1 MVEKC
6 RVKILFMNASKILGI
21 VLVLLLLGFTAA
33 FIISRN
39 TQDAISS
46 QDGSTEALME
56 SYVEDSVETV
66 LGDSLVGSVEQTSA
80 DVEVPQESN
89 NLNLER
95 EKKMSYTVTL
105 KTTEGDIVIKLND
118 NETPVAVNNFVK
130 LSKEGFY
137 DGVIFHRVIDDFM
150 IQGGDPKGNGTG
162 GPGYTFDDEPF
173 TGEYVRG
180 TVAMA
185 NSGPNTNGSQFFIM
199 HQDYSLPKKYVI
211 FGQVVEGLDVV
222 DKIATAE
229 TATGQSRENST
240 PVNPVVIES
249 VEVLEEESK

>member
-1 MVEKC
+1 MAKTLSVIL
-6 RVKILFMNASKILGI
+6 VILLFIFGAFILFSH
-21 VLVLLLLGFTAA
+21 
-33 FIISRN
+33 RN
-39 TQDAISS
+39 EEKTNSA
-46 QDGSTEALME
+46 
-56 SYVEDSVETV
+56 SVEGISFSEETPQ
-66 LGDSLVGSVEQTSA
+66 D
-80 DVEVPQESN
+80 VPQESN

-105 KTTEGDIVIKLND
+105 KTTEGDITIKLSD
-118 NETPVAVNNFVK
+118 NETPIAVNNFVK
-130 LSKEGFY
+130 LSKDGFY
-137 DGVIFHRVIDDFM
+137 AGVIFHRVIDGFM

-199 HQDYSLPKKYVI
+199 HQDYPLPKNYTI

-229 TATGQSRENST
+229 IVPGPSGENST
-240 PVNPVVIES
+240 PVNPIVIES
-249 VEVLEEESK
+249 AEVLEEESE

>member
-1 MVEKC
+1 MA
-6 RVKILFMNASKILGI
+6 RVLSFILIILIFVFGASILFSH
-21 VLVLLLLGFTAA
+21 
-33 FIISRN
+33 RN
-39 TQDAISS
+39 GEKPSS
-46 QDGSTEALME
+46 A
-56 SYVEDSVETV
+56 SVEGISFSEETPQ
-66 LGDSLVGSVEQTSA
+66 D
-80 DVEVPQESN
+80 VPQESN

-105 KTTEGDIVIKLND
+105 KTTEGDIAIKLSD
-118 NETPVAVNNFVK
+118 NETPIAVNNFVK
-130 LSKEGFY
+130 LSKDGFY
-137 DGVIFHRVIDDFM
+137 AGVIFHRVIDGFM

-199 HQDYSLPKKYVI
+199 HQDYPLPKNYTI

-222 DKIATAE
+222 DRIATAE
-229 TATGQSRENST
+229 IVPGPSGENST
-240 PVNPVVIES
+240 PVNPIVIES
-249 VEVLEEESK
+249 AEVLEEESE